1 MVLFCTGNEQAG
13 IIEQACSTRTTN
25 ARTCVWITCHQFC
38 TDFQTLS
45 RLRPKSCTYHQYRHN
60 TRNGN
65 AVKVHDVIANSD
77 TRIPPSNPAR
87 GRDIGC
93 SLFFL
98 NPLSDI
104 GIGPEMSRSL
114 VPWYQPCIIQATA
127 NSTERVSHRHVIT
140 LLKSCSAL
148 GTFTF

>member
-1 MVLFCTGNEQAG
+1 MVLFCTGNEQGG
-13 IIEQACSTRTTN
+13 IIEQAYSTRTMN
-25 ARTCVWITCHQFC
+25 EEACVRITCHRFC
-38 TDFQTLS
+38 TDFPTLS
-45 RLRPKSCTYHQYRHN
+45 RLRPKSCTYHQYRHS

-65 AVKVHDVIANSD
+65 AVKVHDVIAYSD

-104 GIGPEMSRSL
+104 GIGPEMSHSL
-114 VPWYQPCIIQATA
+114 APWNQPCIIQATA
-127 NSTERVSHRHVIT
+127 NSTEPVSHRHVIT
-140 LLKSCSAL
+140 LLKSCSTL
-148 GTFTF
+148 ETFTF